1 MTGDPSCRSTWDLVE
16 IGRIVHLEDEHLH
29 AEQLSSG
36 LRRVELPGAGRRI
49 AQNRDTTGSW
59 HCCSDEFEPFAGQ
72 AGLVEKQP
80 SDVPSRPGEAAGVSS
95 CHRIGL
101 EVDRDDRYRVRRT
114 LRGPDGRRTD
124 HHESGDVSSEQ
135 LPDQIGERLELSTS
149 ESHFEG
155 NRLPLDIAEPAQP
168 LLQRSDGPGRTGRF
182 VVQDAYYWDCLR
194 PLRSSCARCDKE
206 AAGHRADERPPR
218 AHWMIWYE
226 SRQQQASGW
235 SPSE

>member
-1 MTGDPSCRSTWDLVE
+1 DSR
-16 IGRIVHLEDEHLH
+16 H
-29 AEQLSSG
+29 
-36 LRRVELPGAGRRI
+36 RR
-49 AQNRDTTGSW
+49 
-59 HCCSDEFEPFAGQ
+59 SDEFEPFAGQ
-72 AGLVEKQP
+72 ARLVEKQP
-80 SDVPSRPGEAAGVSS
+80 GDVTPWPGEAVSVS
-95 CHRIGL
+95 GRGRIGL
-101 EVDRDDRYRVRRT
+101 EVDRDDRYRVCRISGGPERRWAD
-114 LRGPDGRRTD
+114 RNERC
-124 HHESGDVSSEQ
+124 DVSIEQ
-135 LPDQIGERLELSTS
+135 FPDQIGERLGLSTS

-235 SPSE
+235 SPSEAGEA